1 MNRRPWR
8 WFLAGVALGVVGA
21 GALAVLGGL
30 PRRAVVPYTG
40 RMDRRPRWGMW
51 LLAALALALLLV
63 ALFVFGQDVPTI

>member
-1 MNRRPWR
+1 M
-8 WFLAGVALGVVGA
+8 
-21 GALAVLGGL
+21 LGGL
-30 PRRAVVPYTG
+30 PRRAGVPYTG

>member
-1 MNRRPWR
+1 MHRQPWR
-8 WFLAGVALGVVGA
+8 WVLAGVARGGGGA
-21 GALAVLGGL
+21 GALAVLGVL

-63 ALFVFGQDVPTI
+63 ALLVFGQDVPTI